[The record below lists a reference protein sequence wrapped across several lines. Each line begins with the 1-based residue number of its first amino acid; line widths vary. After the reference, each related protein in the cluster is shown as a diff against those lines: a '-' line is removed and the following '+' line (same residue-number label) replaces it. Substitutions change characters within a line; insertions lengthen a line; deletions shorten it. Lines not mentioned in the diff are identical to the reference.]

1 LQLVL
6 YAYLNGVSQ
15 YEAAQYLLGNSI
27 YSKNWNLTIT
37 PPKAPKPPKVSANQY
52 IYKLWNETFDIKDSI
67 VEKYLVGRGLLLQ
80 NTPKYIRYHPN
91 LYHKPTGQYFSAMVS
106 AITRYGSDEIIAL
119 QRTYLEGQG
128 KANITPNKMLLG
140 EAKGGGIVFGSTAL
154 KLIVAE
160 GIETALS
167 IYQATKIST
176 WSCLST
182 SGLINIIVPPKN
194 ITPHII
200 IAADNDH
207 AGVTAASTLSLRLLE
222 KGYQVNIALPPVT
235 KDFND
240 LLQEGL

>member
-1 LQLVL
+1 
-6 YAYLNGVSQ
+6 VSQ
-15 YEAAQYLLGNSI
+15 HEAALNLLNKSTS
-27 YSKNWNLTIT
+27 SKNQNFTYAL
-37 PPKAPKPPKVSANQY
+37 PKEPKPPKVSANQY
-52 IYKLWNETFDIKDSI
+52 IHKLWNETFNIKNSI
-67 VEKYLVGRGLLLQ
+67 VEKYLVGRGLFLQ
-80 NTPKYIRYHPN
+80 NAPKYIRYHPN
-91 LYHKPTGQYFSAMVS
+91 LYHKPTGKCFPSMIS
-106 AITRYGSDEIIAL
+106 AITKYGSNEIIGL
-119 QRTYLEGQG
+119 QRTYLEAQT
-128 KANITPNKMLLG
+128 KAKIKPNKMILG
-140 EAKGGGIVFGSTAL
+140 AAKGGAIKFGDDSS

-167 IYQATKIST
+167 IYKATKIST

-222 KGYQVNIALPPVT
+222 EGYQVNIALPPVT